1 MGKEEQNAD
10 TIGIDNAVNAVKGD
24 KSGKMQKYKEGDI
37 IFNENDLHP
46 YMYKIL
52 KGKVALYVNYGQEHE
67 NVLGILKDEQFFGE
81 ISMLTGRP
89 QVYTAVVLSDSLI
102 MKVDEE
108 QLDQFLS
115 DNRGNTMNI
124 LRSMAKLIVAQ
135 NLDISLLMK
144 DIKAIVKELPE
155 DNRLDPKIA
164 MRLKQYQLK
173 YVEKSYTPELSFFEA
188 KT

>member
-1 MGKEEQNAD
+1 MGMKDKFDNRDNTDSMAKE
-10 TIGIDNAVNAVKGD
+10 T
-24 KSGKMQKYKEGDI
+24 KSGKLQKFRDGDI
-37 IFNENDLHP
+37 IFREEELHP

-52 KGKVALYVNYGQEHE
+52 KGKVALYVNYEHDHE
-67 NVLGILKDEQFFGE
+67 NILGILKDEQFFGE
-81 ISMLTGRP
+81 ISMLTGKP
-89 QVYTAVVLSDSLI
+89 QVYTAVALSDALI

-115 DNRGNTMNI
+115 DNRSNTMNI